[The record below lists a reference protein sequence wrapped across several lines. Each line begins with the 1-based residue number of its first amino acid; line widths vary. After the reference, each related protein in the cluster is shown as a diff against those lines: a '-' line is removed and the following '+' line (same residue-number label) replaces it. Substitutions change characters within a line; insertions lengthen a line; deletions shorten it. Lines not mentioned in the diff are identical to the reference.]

1 MRIRLLKKNEIKE
14 VAKLL
19 VTAYET
25 EKKKKNIM
33 AMNPMALFK
42 VKKSWDTFCGNH
54 PRFPAFLQAVQNAGI
69 KEGTIIE
76 VTVTTPEG
84 KALTTNVK
92 ITASDMQA
100 FEDLKGLQG

>member
-1 MRIRLLKKNEIKE
+1 
-14 VAKLL
+14 
-19 VTAYET
+19 
-25 EKKKKNIM
+25 M

-76 VTVTTPEG
+76 VTVT
-84 KALTTNVK
+84 AICRHLK
-92 ITASDMQA
+92 I
-100 FEDLKGLQG
+100 

>member
-1 MRIRLLKKNEIKE
+1 
-14 VAKLL
+14 
-19 VTAYET
+19 
-25 EKKKKNIM
+25 M
-33 AMNPMALFK
+33 AMNPMALLK

-54 PRFPAFLQAVQNAGI
+54 PRFPAFLQAVQTAGI

-76 VTVTTPEG
+76 VSITTPEG
-84 KALTTNVK
+84 RNMMTNVR

>member
-1 MRIRLLKKNEIKE
+1 
-14 VAKLL
+14 
-19 VTAYET
+19 
-25 EKKKKNIM
+25 M

-42 VKKSWDTFCGNH
+42 AKKSWDTFCENH
-54 PRFPAFLQAVQNAGI
+54 PRFPAFLQAVQTAGI

-76 VTVTTPEG
+76 VSITTPEG
-84 KALTTNVK
+84 KNMMTNVR